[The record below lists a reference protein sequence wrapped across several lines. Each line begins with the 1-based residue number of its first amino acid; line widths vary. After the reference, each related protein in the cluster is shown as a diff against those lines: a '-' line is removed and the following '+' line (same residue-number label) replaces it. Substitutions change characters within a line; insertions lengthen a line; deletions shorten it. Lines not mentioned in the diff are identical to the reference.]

1 MLLPTLLDWLSDT
14 PDPDAGLLSYRRI
27 SEELQKDEP
36 VMAALRRVGALPDK
50 VVTLARGAEGG
61 VLLGSGGETAE
72 VDLEVAAHL
81 FVRRL

>member
-1 MLLPTLLDWLSDT
+1 MI
-14 PDPDAGLLSYRRI
+14 RRI

-50 VVTLARGAEGG
+50 VVTVARGAEG

-72 VDLEVAAHL
+72 IDLELAATCSSGGCEPAAQ
-81 FVRRL
+81 VDTAVPVEGIASTSSG